1 MKTNKTNILLL
12 LIIAIFTFSCS
23 SDDFEVE
30 NSNLINFEGKQNE
43 IFDLTK
49 NSAYYCKIVYHN
61 DMTISREEFR
71 KNFRNDFGLFY
82 QDIALLNN
90 VLANLN
96 INSFTN
102 PAPIDFGIGR
112 TIIFEF
118 HHEENGFD
126 VFAITHGGPGLIDGE
141 EDDDEEED
149 DER

>member
-1 MKTNKTNILLL
+1 MKTNILLL

-30 NSNLINFEGKQNE
+30 NSNLINLDGKQNE

-49 NSAYYCKIVYHN
+49 NSIYSCEIFYHE

-71 KNFRNDFGLFY
+71 KNFRNDFGIFY
-82 QDIALLNN
+82 QDISDLNN
-90 VLANLN
+90 VLASLN

-102 PAPIDFGIGR
+102 PAPIDFGIGK

-118 HHEENGFD
+118 HHEENDFD
-126 VFAITHGGPGLIDGE
+126 VFAITFGGPGTMDE
-141 EDDDEEED
+141 DEELED
-149 DER
+149 IQPEK